1 MEKNTVPQGIWAPCN
16 FAILI
21 SIEIIFFSV
30 MISTLSILLKRDLK
44 KADLDK
50 ERTER

>member
-1 MEKNTVPQGIWAPCN
+1 MPQGIWAPCN

-21 SIEIIFFSV
+21 SIEIIFFFSN
-30 MISTLSILLKRDLK
+30 ISTLSILLKRDQK